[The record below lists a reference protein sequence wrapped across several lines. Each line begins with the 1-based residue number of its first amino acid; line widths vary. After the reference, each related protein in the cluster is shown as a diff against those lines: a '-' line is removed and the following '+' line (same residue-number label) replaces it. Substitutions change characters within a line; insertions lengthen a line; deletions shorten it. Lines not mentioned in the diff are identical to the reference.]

1 MVNEANNQMI
11 FSSRDYE
18 EKTNDSNNEVKND
31 LQVITNQLE
40 SGIKVSTKFLDELED
55 KIREDIF
62 NRTM

>member
-1 MVNEANNQMI
+1 MVNEANDQMI
-11 FSSRDYE
+11 ISSRDYE
-18 EKTNDSNNEVKND
+18 EEANNSTDGVKND

-40 SGIKVSTKFLDELED
+40 SGVKVSTKFLDELED

>member
-1 MVNEANNQMI
+1 MVNEANDQMI

-18 EKTNDSNNEVKND
+18 EKMNDSTDDVKND

-40 SGIKVSTKFLDELED
+40 SGIKVGTKFLDELED

-62 NRTM
+62 NRTT

>member
-1 MVNEANNQMI
+1 MVNDANNQMI
-11 FSSRDYE
+11 SSRDYE
-18 EKTNDSNNEVKND
+18 EKTNDSSDGVKND

-40 SGIKVSTKFLDELED
+40 SGIKVSTKFLDELEH

>member
-1 MVNEANNQMI
+1 MVNEANDQMI

-18 EKTNDSNNEVKND
+18 EKTNDSTDEVKND

-62 NRTM
+62 YRTT

>member
-1 MVNEANNQMI
+1 MVNEANDQMI

-18 EKTNDSNNEVKND
+18 EKTNDSTDEVKND

-40 SGIKVSTKFLDELED
+40 SGIKVGTKFLDELED

-62 NRTM
+62 NRTT

>member
-1 MVNEANNQMI
+1 MVNEANDQMI

-18 EKTNDSNNEVKND
+18 EKTNDSTDEVKND

-62 NRTM
+62 NRTT

>member
-1 MVNEANNQMI
+1 MVNEANDQMI

-18 EKTNDSNNEVKND
+18 EKIDDSTDEVKND

-40 SGIKVSTKFLDELED
+40 SGIKVGTKFLDELED

-62 NRTM
+62 NRTT

>member
-1 MVNEANNQMI
+1 MK

-18 EKTNDSNNEVKND
+18 EKTNDSTEEVKND

-40 SGIKVSTKFLDELED
+40 SGIKVSTEFLDELED